1 MDYRIVE
8 QPSFKVIGKTIRV
21 STHHGENQRRI
32 PQFWD
37 ECDADGTLQQLEA
50 LAGAAD
56 VLRGVILGICMDFAA
71 DMSEFTYMCAAET
84 SGEEVVPDGM
94 VRRSIPAAAWAVF
107 EGRGAL
113 PEAIQTLWGRIWSE
127 FFKDAQ
133 FKHGDGPDLELYP
146 KGDHSQPGY
155 QFELRIPVVPK

>member
-8 QPSFKVIGKTIRV
+8 QPSFQVVGKTLRV
-21 STHHGENQRRI
+21 STSHGENQRRI

-37 ECDADGTLQQLEA
+37 ECDADGTLRQLEA
-50 LAGAAD
+50 LTGKAT
-56 VLRGVILGICMDFAA
+56 VLPGVLLGICIDFAA
-71 DMSEFTYMCAAET
+71 DMSEFTYMCAAEAP
-84 SGEEVVPDGM
+84 GEGVPDGM
-94 VRRSIPAAAWAVF
+94 VRRPIPAGSWAVF

-127 FFKDAQ
+127 FFKESQ
-133 FKHGDGPDLELYP
+133 FKHGDGPELELYP
-146 KGDHSQPGY
+146 EGDHSQPDY